1 MTRLDFEDKYV
12 KKKKTTYVHNIQLEI
27 DTGVIAYI
35 DNYQDYNKTG
45 NRFSLDKFVDKK
57 LVSHLTAR
65 SITYDTTAVNKWTIK
80 DYMIRNLD
88 GLKETIVRGDKMD
101 SIIPMEPADFMIM
114 RNQQEMLT
122 SPQLSAYIDKQKQ
135 RGIPKCN
142 PIPPFVFLEER
153 DTPITV
159 RMNDANDMAIRL

>member
-1 MTRLDFEDKYV
+1 M
-12 KKKKTTYVHNIQLEI
+12 
-27 DTGVIAYI
+27 
-35 DNYQDYNKTG
+35 
-45 NRFSLDKFVDKK
+45 DKFVDKK

-122 SPQLSAYIDKQKQ
+122 SLSLVHI
-135 RGIPKCN
+135 
-142 PIPPFVFLEER
+142 
-153 DTPITV
+153 
-159 RMNDANDMAIRL
+159 